1 MKVILLAP
9 YDFSSMKGN
18 TIRPALQCL
27 SLVKNGFSAFEL
39 RSRMPILSD
48 AYQQSKIRRGFWSW
62 IPSIFRPLGVSN
74 YLFDMPFG
82 KKIKVE
88 TPNTIVHAHNFYTFF
103 LIPQNCIRIADLHTF
118 KYHEMYFNYSDFEKH
133 PNRIRRFVYKNLF
146 APIVKLLEK
155 RVCHQADKIIVASTN
170 VGEVLADAFQVSED
184 KFVCIN
190 NMVEV
195 DKFSVNEHKEPFR
208 VGVVGSFKDQ
218 LNKEVIPELLK
229 IAALTSLSIVLIGGI
244 LEEDAKAFDV
254 FPNVKVLGRI
264 SDEVYKNWMSK
275 MSVLLAPYTIHRQGG
290 GSRNKLIEAAVSA
303 TPIVTTL
310 GGAEGFGDMSLLR
323 IGDSTVSLLEHLEG
337 LQDANARRVLGHKL
351 REYAIKN
358 FDCKSEGKKLVELYE
373 SFGTSTK
380 TMNEAEYESWI

>member
-1 MKVILLAP
+1 MNVILLAP

-39 RSRMPILSD
+39 RSRVPISSVG
-48 AYQQSKIRRGFWSW
+48 YQQSKVRHGFWSW

-82 KKIKVE
+82 KKIEVDSSQ
-88 TPNTIVHAHNFYTFF
+88 TIVHAHNFYTFF
-103 LIPQNCIRIADLHTF
+103 LIPKNCIRIADLHTF
-118 KYHEMYFNYSDFEKH
+118 KYNEMYFNYSDSEKH
-133 PNRIRRFVYKNLF
+133 PNLFKRWIYKRLF
-146 APIVKLLEK
+146 APIVRVLEK
-155 RVCHQADKIIVASTN
+155 RICCQADKVIVASTN
-170 VGEVLADAFQVSED
+170 VGEVLADAFQISPD

-195 DKFSVNEHKEPFR
+195 DKFTVNQHNEPFR
-208 VGVVGSFKDQ
+208 IGVVGSFKDQ
-218 LNKEVIPELLK
+218 LNKEVIPEVLK
-229 IAALTSLSIVLIGGI
+229 IAALTPLSIVLIGSI
-244 LEEDAKAFDV
+244 LEEDAKVFET
-254 FPNVKVLGRI
+254 FPNVRVLGRV

-310 GGAEGFGDMSLLR
+310 GGAEGFGGMNLLR
-323 IGDSTVSLLEHLEG
+323 VGDSTASLVEQIEA
-337 LQDANARRVLGHKL
+337 LQNADIRRALGQKL
-351 REYAIKN
+351 REYAIEN
-358 FDCKSEGKKLVELYE
+358 FDCETEGKKLIAVYE
-373 SFGTSTK
+373 SLCK
-380 TMNEAEYESWI
+380 